1 VPRHNVFTRAL
12 RDARRRLVWWS
23 VGLIGYVAVIAA
35 VWPSVRTNEALLKLH
50 DTYPESLK
58 AFAGFGGE
66 FDFSTP
72 AGYLGAELFSVM
84 LPLLLLVAG
93 IGGGARALAGEEER
107 GTLELLLAQ
116 PVSRRRVAL
125 EKLAAL
131 ALELTTLAGV
141 LFLAL
146 WASTAAA
153 SMRISPGHLL
163 AATTA
168 ALLLALAYAA
178 IALVAGAAT
187 GRRATAIA
195 VPSALAVCA
204 YLVNGLAPLV
214 DLAHSIRKLSP
225 WYHYAAADPL
235 RDGLGLNTLVLVAIV
250 IAATVLVPFV
260 LDRRDFI
267 G

>member
-1 VPRHNVFTRAL
+1 MLGSVFAGAV
-12 RDARRRLVWWS
+12 RDARRRFVWWS

-35 VWPSVRTNEALLKLH
+35 VWPSIRTNEALLKLH
-50 DTYPESLK
+50 ETYPESLK
-58 AFAGFGGE
+58 AFASFGGE

-72 AGYLGAELFSVM
+72 AGYLGAELFSIMV
-84 LPLLLLVAG
+84 PLLLLVAG

-131 ALELTTLAGV
+131 GLELAGLGGV
-141 LFLAL
+141 FFLAS
-146 WASTAAA
+146 WASTAVAG
-153 SMRISPGHLL
+153 MRVSAGHLL

-168 ALLLALAYAA
+168 AVLLALVYAA
-178 IALVAGAAT
+178 IAMLAGAAT

-214 DLAHSIRKLSP
+214 DLVHSLRKLSP
-225 WYHYAAADPL
+225 WYHYAAGDPL
-235 RDGLGLNTLVLVAIV
+235 RHGLSLNALVLVAV
-250 IAATVLVPFV
+250 LIAATVLVPLV
-260 LDRRDFI
+260 LDRREFTN
-267 G
+267 

>member
-1 VPRHNVFTRAL
+1 MLRSVFAGAL
-12 RDARRRLVWWS
+12 RDARRRFVWWS

-35 VWPSVRTNEALLKLH
+35 VWPSIRTNEALLELH
-50 DTYPESLK
+50 ETYPESLK
-58 AFAGFGGE
+58 AFASFGGE

-72 AGYLGAELFSVM
+72 AGYLGAELFSIMV
-84 LPLLLLVAG
+84 PLLLLVAG

-131 ALELTTLAGV
+131 GLELAALGGV
-141 LFLAL
+141 FFLAS
-146 WASTAAA
+146 WVSTAVA
-153 SMRISPGHLL
+153 SMRVSAGHLL

-168 ALLLALAYAA
+168 AVLLALVYAA
-178 IALVAGAAT
+178 IAMLAGAAT

-214 DLAHSIRKLSP
+214 DLVRSVRKLSP
-225 WYHYAAADPL
+225 WYHYAAGDPL
-235 RDGLGLNTLVLVAIV
+235 RHGLGLNALVLVAVLIV
-250 IAATVLVPFV
+250 AAVLVPFV
-260 LDRRDFI
+260 LDRRDFTS
-267 G
+267 